1 MHFYQVMHICR
12 STTTFQSNAE
22 TNPRSHEVILY

>member
-12 STTTFQSNAE
+12 S
-22 TNPRSHEVILY
+22 RD